1 MPKTRGGSTTASQ
14 SSQRAAPVRAPLAA
28 PSHLPDFAPQSR
40 YHTRRASAT
49 SVAPSQFRLGV
60 LLQREPRLQTQETPP
75 EHLGIHSLS
84 LLPPG
89 AVDPA
94 CPLRAIQIAD
104 RETFMSRHISITLLC
119 DSSLSCGIHTTYLRE
134 YLGARQIADAFHIP
148 FAPVDPATF
157 RRWVPFSEW
166 DMVRILSRGTS
177 SQRTILRRELP
188 PEMLLVDVVLRANL
202 FPLQHKVQ
210 RRGAILEALFR
221 ISEGY
226 YFGPHHLIM
235 AALLHFEEK
244 VHTRHLARADSIPLL
259 FPRLLCH
266 SPELPEP
273 REVPSAPS
281 TTDPPQP
288 VPEAASSDAPPIVS
302 PTSEPPI
309 TIPSPEYRA
318 LLTSFQT
325 LTTTQ
330 MAIMERMDHFQ
341 TQQDQQTLILRE
353 IQQHLGLLPP
363 APPVAV
369 PSTVAAEDPSYPP
382 EEPTT

>member
-1 MPKTRGGSTTASQ
+1 MLSVPMRISCMRTGANLVRICFCANFQNHALSWRITRI
-14 SSQRAAPVRAPLAA
+14 
-28 PSHLPDFAPQSR
+28 PS
-40 YHTRRASAT
+40 RRASTTPCGPTTT
-49 SVAPSQFRLGV
+49 SASESSYKESQDLS
-60 LLQREPRLQTQETPP
+60 QETHPSTSGFTRP
-75 EHLGIHSLS
+75 RPSS
-84 LLPPG
+84 TS
-89 AVDPA
+89 AVRPA

-104 RETFMSRHISITLLC
+104 RETFI
-119 DSSLSCGIHTTYLRE
+119 
-134 YLGARQIADAFHIP
+134 QIAEAFHIP
-148 FAPVDPATF
+148 FAPVDPTTF

-188 PEMLLVDVVLRANL
+188 PEMLLLDVVLSANL

-244 VHTRHLARADSIPLL
+244 VHTRHLTRADSIPLL

-266 SPELPEP
+266 VLAHLFLLL
-273 REVPSAPS
+273 RHFKPS
-281 TTDPPQP
+281 TAKTVRRHHRCPTC
-288 VPEAASSDAPPIVS
+288 SSYI
-302 PTSEPPI
+302 EPPI
-309 TIPSPEYRA
+309 TIPGPEYRA

-330 MAIMERMDHFQ
+330 TAIMERMDHFQ

-353 IQQHLGLLPP
+353 IQQHLGLVPP

-369 PSTVAAEDPSYPP
+369 PSTDAAEDPSYPP